1 MSRRGRKLLTV
12 DQGQALRRRAIKI
25 GVRKCVRN
33 NPNSNAAVKRRT
45 QPKMP
50 RKLKKLLRQSFEST
64 FLAAVHQEYPNAP
77 EPRNHRMWK
86 ALWCM
91 SWHRMYDDILNEL
104 HENMLE
110 QLMRAEDRI
119 MLKSMRAA
127 AGDVPCPD

>member
-12 DQGQALRRRAIKI
+12 DQGQALRRRAIKL
-25 GVRKCVRN
+25 GVRKRMRATA
-33 NPNSNAAVKRRT
+33 NSDTVIKRRT

-64 FLAAVHQEYPNAP
+64 FLAAVHQKYPNAP

-91 SWHRMYDDILNEL
+91 SWRKMYDQWLHDL

-110 QLMRAEDRI
+110 QLMLAEDRS